1 VRRLR
6 RSSGSGGSRGGRRR
20 NYAPAATGARKFVPT
35 GWANWLGVAL
45 FGFVC
50 ATMIAEAIVAAADG
64 RGADPIAAALFA
76 ALTGWLAYLFA
87 TGPRQ
92 D

>member
-35 GWANWLGVAL
+35 GWANWLGFVL

-50 ATMIAEAIVAAADG
+50 LTMLAEAIGAATSG
-64 RGADPIAAALFA
+64 RGADPIAAGLMAVLV
-76 ALTGWLAYLFA
+76 GWIGYLFA
-87 TGPRQ
+87 TGARQ